1 MWWNVAGVPDIHSPL
16 PGSPASVSALFPI
29 LSGDLSCPYLRLES
43 STTRPRTVSVAS
55 CILQASWTQVPVA
68 GLLGG
73 RRREC
78 SGVSHSL
85 GLRGL

>member
-1 MWWNVAGVPDIHSPL
+1 MSISPL

-55 CILQASWTQVPVA
+55 CILQAFWAQVPAA

-73 RRREC
+73 GRREWPEC